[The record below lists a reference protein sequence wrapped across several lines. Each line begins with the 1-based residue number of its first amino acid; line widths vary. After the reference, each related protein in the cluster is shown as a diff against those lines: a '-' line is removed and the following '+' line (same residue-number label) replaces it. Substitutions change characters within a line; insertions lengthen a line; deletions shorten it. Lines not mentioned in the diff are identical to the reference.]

1 MGAVNGCCAL
11 RAANRLDPH
20 NVQEAKSQK
29 LTPTEV
35 RVGTIQRLVMKRSRG
50 LMRGGALTDESKDV
64 SSAAPAASADLPAQ
78 CSRSVPLVVFAF
90 IALAVAEVVLV
101 LMMPGIN
108 YAGADGKAA
117 QAEILITL
125 EFARP

>member
-1 MGAVNGCCAL
+1 M
-11 RAANRLDPH
+11 
-20 NVQEAKSQK
+20 S
-29 LTPTEV
+29 
-35 RVGTIQRLVMKRSRG
+35 S
-50 LMRGGALTDESKDV
+50 GALTDESADV
-64 SSAAPAASADLPAQ
+64 SSAALAASTDLPAQ
-78 CSRSVPLVVFAF
+78 CSRGFPLVLFAF

-125 EFARP
+125 EFARPFDITALRPQNWIVFG